1 MGQAAV
7 HIDEHLLIDRL
18 IAGDPGARELLYDYY
33 GPALYSLILQV
44 VPDNKKAEDILTT
57 VFVRIYSDIYTYRQ
71 SGNTTLFGWMMRL
84 TREIAFS
91 EGNHTS
97 GEATGGV
104 ILQGNNSLQ
113 RFTSTL
119 PQDKQK
125 VFYLCYFK
133 GLPKEAVARM
143 MGVEAETIAGKMRE
157 IMVAFRNYLQH

>member
-1 MGQAAV
+1 LGQAAV
-7 HIDEHLLIDRL
+7 HIDEHLLIERL

-57 VFVRIYSDIYTYRQ
+57 VFVRIYSDIYTFKQ

-84 TREIAFS
+84 TREIALS
-91 EGNHTS
+91 EGSHTG
-97 GEATGGV
+97 GETTGV
-104 ILQGNNSLQ
+104 ILQGNNSIQ
-113 RFTSTL
+113 RFTSSL

-143 MGVEAETIAGKMRE
+143 MGVEAETITGQMKE
-157 IMVAFRNYLQH
+157 IMVAFRNFLRN

>member
-1 MGQAAV
+1 MGQATV

-33 GPALYSLILQV
+33 GPALYSIILQV
-44 VPDNKKAEDILTT
+44 VPDNKKSEDILTS
-57 VFVRIYSDIYTYRQ
+57 VFIRIYSEVYTYKQ

-84 TREIAFS
+84 TREIALL
-91 EGNHTS
+91 EGSHAD
-97 GEATGGV
+97 GEIVGGMT
-104 ILQGNNSLQ
+104 LKGSSSLQ
-113 RFTSTL
+113 RFTNTL

-143 MGVEAETIAGKMRE
+143 MGVEAETIAGQMKE
-157 IMVAFRNYLQH
+157 IMVAFRNFLRN

>member
-1 MGQAAV
+1 MGQATV
-7 HIDEHLLIDRL
+7 HIDEHLLIERL

-44 VPDNKKAEDILTT
+44 VPDNKMADDILTA
-57 VFVRIYSDIYTYRQ
+57 VFVRIYNDINTYKQ

-84 TREIAFS
+84 AREIALS

-97 GEATGGV
+97 GEAMGGV
-104 ILQGNNSLQ
+104 TLQGNNSLQ

-143 MGVEAETIAGKMRE
+143 LGVEAETIVGQMKE
-157 IMVAFRNYLQH
+157 IMVAFRNFLRN

>member
-1 MGQAAV
+1 LGQAAV
-7 HIDEHLLIDRL
+7 HIDEHLLIERL

-44 VPDNKKAEDILTT
+44 VTDIKKAEDILTA
-57 VFVRIYSDIYTYRQ
+57 VFIRIYSEIYTYKQ

-84 TREIAFS
+84 TREMALS
-91 EGNHTS
+91 EGDHSS
-97 GEATGGV
+97 GDMTTGV
-104 ILQGNNSLQ
+104 MLQGGNSLQ
-113 RFTSTL
+113 RFSNTL

-143 MGVEAETIAGKMRE
+143 MGVEPELIAGQMKE
-157 IMVAFRNYLQH
+157 IMMAFRNFLRN

>member
-7 HIDEHLLIDRL
+7 HIDEHLLIERL

-44 VPDNKKAEDILTT
+44 VPDNKMAEDILTT
-57 VFVRIYSDIYTYRQ
+57 VFVRIYSDIYSYKE
-71 SGNTTLFGWMMRL
+71 SGSSTLFGWMMRL

-91 EGNHTS
+91 EGNYT
-97 GEATGGV
+97 GGNAAGGV
-104 ILQGNNSLQ
+104 IIQGNNSLQ

-119 PQDKQK
+119 PQEQQK

-143 MGVEAETIAGKMRE
+143 MGVEAEMIAGQMRE
-157 IMVAFRNYLQH
+157 IMMAFRNFLRN

>member
-7 HIDEHLLIDRL
+7 HIDEHLLIERL

-84 TREIAFS
+84 TRETALL
-91 EGNHTS
+91 EGSHTS
-97 GEATGGV
+97 GEATSGV

-113 RFTSTL
+113 RFTNTL

-143 MGVEAETIAGKMRE
+143 IGVEAETIAGQMKE
-157 IMVAFRNYLQH
+157 IMMAFRNFLRN

>member
-7 HIDEHLLIDRL
+7 HIDEHLLIERL

-71 SGNTTLFGWMMRL
+71 SGNATLFGWMMRL
-84 TREIAFS
+84 TREIALS
-91 EGNHTS
+91 EGSHTS
-97 GEATGGV
+97 EETTKGV
-104 ILQGNNSLQ
+104 ILQGNNSLL
-113 RFTSTL
+113 RFTNTL

-143 MGVEAETIAGKMRE
+143 TGVEPETIAGLMKE
-157 IMVAFRNYLQH
+157 IMMAFRNFLRN